1 MRCLVWL
8 RFQAAFC
15 LLSNFLIIGR
25 IARISKQRRFQSKR
39 QCFRMD
45 TNNK

>member
-8 RFQAAFC
+8 RFQTAFG
-15 LLSNFLIIGR
+15 LLSNFLIIGH
-25 IARISKQRRFQSKR
+25 IARISQQRRFQSKR
-39 QCFRMD
+39 KCFRMD